1 MLRFLIRL
9 GVFLGLAAVA
19 LLLSALLIPGMH
31 LHWQGFLVA
40 IIVFA
45 VVQAAIEWL
54 VGAIF
59 RRGAPAVAGA
69 AGLISTAAALLLAS
83 LGDGITFDGIAPWVL
98 AAVLIWLIT
107 GLIGWLAGKYLLPK
121 VAPGK
126 PKA

>member
-1 MLRFLIRL
+1 MVRFLIRL

-19 LLLSALLIPGMH
+19 LLVAALLVPGMH
-31 LHWQGFLVA
+31 LQWQGFLVA
-40 IIVFA
+40 ILVFA

-83 LGDGITFDGIAPWVL
+83 LGDGITFDSIAAWVL
-98 AAVLIWLIT
+98 AAVLIWLFT
-107 GLIGWLAGKYLLPK
+107 GLVGWLVGKYLLPK
-121 VAPGK
+121 AGHSK
-126 PKA
+126 TD

>member
-1 MLRFLIRL
+1 MVRFLIRL

-19 LLLSALLIPGMH
+19 LLVAALLVPGMH
-31 LHWQGFLVA
+31 LHWSGFLVA

-45 VVQAAIEWL
+45 VVQAVIEWL
-54 VGAIF
+54 VGALF

-83 LGDGITFDGIAPWVL
+83 LGDGLTFDHLSAWVL

-107 GLIGWLAGKYLLPK
+107 GLVGWLAGKYLLPR
-121 VAPGK
+121 VAPAK
-126 PKA
+126 RS

>member
-1 MLRFLIRL
+1 MVRFLIRL

-19 LLLSALLIPGMH
+19 LLVAALLVPGMH
-31 LHWQGFLVA
+31 LQWQGFLVA
-40 IIVFA
+40 ILVFA

-83 LGDGITFDGIAPWVL
+83 LGDGITFDGIAAWVL
-98 AAVLIWLIT
+98 AAVLIWLFT
-107 GLIGWLAGKYLLPK
+107 GLVGWLAGKYLLPNAGRSK
-121 VAPGK
+121 RD
-126 PKA
+126 